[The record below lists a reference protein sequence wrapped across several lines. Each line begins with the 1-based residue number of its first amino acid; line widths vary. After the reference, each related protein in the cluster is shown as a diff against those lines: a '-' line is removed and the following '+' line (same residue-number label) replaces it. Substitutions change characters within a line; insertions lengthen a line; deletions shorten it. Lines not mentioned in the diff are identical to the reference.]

1 MQGSFSRGFT
11 RKNADL
17 RSFAFICGLVFVGAF
32 ASLVNG
38 ATLPPGFT
46 ETSVNGLSNPTAME
60 GRSNKVRVR
69 MR

>member
-46 ETSVNGLSNPTAME
+46 AME
-60 GRSNKVRVR
+60 GRRATRSACG
-69 MR
+69 